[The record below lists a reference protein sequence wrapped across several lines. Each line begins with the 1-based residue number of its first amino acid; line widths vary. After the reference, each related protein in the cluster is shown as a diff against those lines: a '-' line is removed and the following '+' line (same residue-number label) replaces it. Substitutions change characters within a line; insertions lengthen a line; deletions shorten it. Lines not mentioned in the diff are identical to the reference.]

1 LAVPSSEERRFAA
14 TLELVD
20 DSFVLQIR
28 VLSAEGAKMA
38 RKPRGGVP
46 SADTDGTVVA
56 VNSRVRVYP
65 GTDAEC
71 GGTVVDDYGDM
82 AGRAVEVAGNHIADA
97 ARRWAV
103 ILDSGSLVF
112 TNSDDLVAE

>member
-1 LAVPSSEERRFAA
+1 
-14 TLELVD
+14 
-20 DSFVLQIR
+20 
-28 VLSAEGAKMA
+28 MA
-38 RKPRGGVP
+38 RKSKGGAL
-46 SADTDGTVVA
+46 SADADGAVVA

-71 GGTVVDDYGDM
+71 GGTVVDDYGEM

-97 ARRWAV
+97 ARRWAI
-103 ILDSGSLVF
+103 ILDTGSLVF